1 MLMMGR
7 LMFGKRSIG
16 SRPSATNP
24 SSAIAS
30 DAIRTAIALRRA
42 RNVSHMLFL
51 HLDAHLLALP
61 HELLAFHDHRLV
73 AGEATDDLDE
83 GAVADTGGDRTPP
96 AHAVL
101 DDEHGDDG
109 ALGPDRLVRHE
120 AGAQAAVDHEL
131 DTAVHAGLA
140 EELAGGAPPLL
151 AA

>member
-1 MLMMGR
+1 MLMIGR

-42 RNVSHMLFL
+42 RNVSHILFL
-51 HLDAHLLALP
+51 HLGPHLLSLPDELLALD
-61 HELLAFHDHRLV
+61 DHRLV

-83 GAVADTGGDRTPP
+83 GAAARPRGDP
-96 AHAVL
+96 APLDHAVL
-101 DDEHGDDG
+101 DDEHRDDI

-120 AGAQAAVDHEL
+120 DGARMTVDHEL
-131 DTAVHAGLA
+131 HT
-140 EELAGGAPPLL
+140 
-151 AA
+151 